1 MTRFLSSKAYIEWFE
16 SISVKEQAILNS
28 RLLRIQEF
36 EHFGDFKYLGK
47 SLFELRW
54 KNGLRVYYSIVKDE
68 EGNVIILLLG
78 GGKSTQARDIKRA
91 RKILK
96 DNVEE

>member
-1 MTRFLSSKAYIEWFE
+1 MSRFLSSKAYIEWIE